1 MKAVFQIMICMLL
14 GYLIGGINPS
24 YIFGK
29 MKGFD
34 IRSKGSG
41 NAGASNAVIT
51 LGKGAG
57 VFCAFFDIFKGYI
70 AVKIGMYM
78 YPLIKV
84 AGIVIGVF
92 CIIGH
97 ILPVFMNFRGGKGLA
112 SLGGVILAYDV
123 KLFAIFVAIELVL
136 VLLVDYICIVPMS
149 GSFLFMTAL
158 GFQGGIIYALLFLP
172 VVLII
177 FNKHME
183 NIRRIKYGVEARF
196 SYLWNKEEEEIRLQN
211 NWDLLTDEQ
220 RDLFEEK
227 AYI

>member
-1 MKAVFQIMICMLL
+1 MKAILQIMISILL
-14 GYLIGGINPS
+14 GYFIGGINPS
-24 YIFGK
+24 YIFSRI
-29 MKGFD
+29 KGFD

-57 VFCAFFDIFKGYI
+57 VFCAIFDIFKGYM
-70 AVKIGMYM
+70 AVKIAMHI
-78 YPLIKV
+78 YPLIKA
-84 AGIVIGVF
+84 AGIVSGMF

-97 ILPVFMNFRGGKGLA
+97 ILPAFMNFRGGKGLA
-112 SLGGVILAYDV
+112 SLGGVVLAYDL
-123 KLFAIFVAIELVL
+123 KLFVILIAFELVL

-177 FNKHME
+177 FIKHKE

>member
-1 MKAVFQIMICMLL
+1 MKAVSQIMICMLL
-14 GYLIGGINPS
+14 GYFIGGINPS
-24 YIFGK
+24 YIFAK

-70 AVKIGMYM
+70 AVKIGMYI

-84 AGIVIGVF
+84 AGIVSGVF

-136 VLLVDYICIVPMS
+136 VLLVDYICVVPIS

>member
-1 MKAVFQIMICMLL
+1 MKAVLQITICMLL
-14 GYLIGGINPS
+14 GYFIGGINPS
-24 YIFGK
+24 YIFAR

-57 VFCAFFDIFKGYI
+57 IFCALFDIFKCYI
-70 AVKIGMYM
+70 AVKIGMHL
-78 YPLIKV
+78 YPLIKA
-84 AGIVIGVF
+84 AGIVTGVF

-97 ILPVFMNFRGGKGLA
+97 ILPVFMNFRGGKVLA
-112 SLGGVILAYDV
+112 SLGGVVLAYDMG
-123 KLFAIFVAIELVL
+123 LFLILIAFELVL
-136 VLLVDYICIVPMS
+136 VLLVDYICIVPIS
-149 GSFLFMTAL
+149 GSFLFMIAL
-158 GFQGGIIYALLFLP
+158 GIQQGIIVSLLFLP

-177 FNKHME
+177 FIKHME

-196 SYLWNKEEEEIRLQN
+196 SYLWNKEEEELRLQN

>member
-1 MKAVFQIMICMLL
+1 MRAILQIIICILL
-14 GYLIGGINPS
+14 GYFIGGINPS
-24 YIFGK
+24 YIFARI
-29 MKGFD
+29 KGFD

-57 VFCAFFDIFKGYI
+57 VFCAIFDILKGYM
-70 AVKIGMYM
+70 AVKIGMHI
-78 YPLIKV
+78 YPFIKV
-84 AGIVIGVF
+84 AGIVTGLF

-112 SLGGVILAYDV
+112 SLGGVVLAYDM
-123 KLFAIFVAIELVL
+123 KLFVILIAFELVL

-177 FNKHME
+177 FIKHKE

-211 NWDLLTDEQ
+211 NWDLLTEEQ